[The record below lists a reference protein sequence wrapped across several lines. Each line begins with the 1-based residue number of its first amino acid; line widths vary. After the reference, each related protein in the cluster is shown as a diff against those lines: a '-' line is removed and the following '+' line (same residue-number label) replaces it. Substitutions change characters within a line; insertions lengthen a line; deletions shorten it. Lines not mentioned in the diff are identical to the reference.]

1 MAGRRC
7 SHGMAGA
14 RGDKRSRGTGVSD
27 DAARMLRALEGSVGL
42 RNPRSLC
49 FALPLGPGDR
59 LLVVGSSPEVVRSA
73 RGLGVETMSLIT
85 PAQSEASPLGG
96 DVVIVDSGQA
106 VPLADEWADHLII
119 PALRMS
125 QRYLLAREMH
135 RIVRPGG
142 HLFLAARARWYA
154 PRDKAA
160 LTLRHGRR
168 LLQAAGFAVVEQY
181 AIRPGLHNP
190 RHLVPAT
197 SNEALRWYV
206 ERAYLP
212 LNVSGLLRARFL
224 RRCCRA
230 EKDV

>member
-1 MAGRRC
+1 
-7 SHGMAGA
+7 
-14 RGDKRSRGTGVSD
+14 
-27 DAARMLRALEGSVGL
+27 
-42 RNPRSLC
+42 
-49 FALPLGPGDR
+49 
-59 LLVVGSSPEVVRSA
+59 
-73 RGLGVETMSLIT
+73 MSLIT
-85 PAQSEASPLGG
+85 PAQSEASPPGG

-119 PALRMS
+119 PAPRMS

-142 HLFLAARARWYA
+142 HLFLAVRALVRATRQGRADAA
-154 PRDKAA
+154 PRSAA
-160 LTLRHGRR
+160 
-168 LLQAAGFAVVEQY
+168 AARCGVAVVEQY

-197 SNEALRWYV
+197 SNEALRWSV

-224 RRCCRA
+224 RRIPSRA
-230 EKDV
+230 MALTLFPALGLRARRVKRQVAR